1 MPGDGDDRAA
11 LVNRQLP
18 EMTLSTA
25 DNPLTAP
32 KPPPHDLSTAQ
43 RAQYRFQVKGN
54 AVITGGAGTLALEAA
69 EALLE
74 HGATGLALWDMN
86 PDQAFESVK
95 KLHAK
100 FPHARIMT
108 EAVDVRDEKAIAS
121 AVESSVK
128 VLGSIDMLCCFAGVV
143 GCTHAIE
150 MAADEWRR
158 THDINLTGSFL
169 CAQAVAKQLHAQG
182 TGGSITFTASIS
194 AHHTNYPQPQ
204 CAYNSSKTAL
214 LSLAKSLAA
223 EWSNYGIR
231 VNCLSPGYMDT
242 ILNDGDGLIRA
253 RKSWNERNPMGRMGH
268 PLMVIEAYNVLRQLS
283 LSASSNMSHP
293 NEMAWQQAYETLR
306 ARFEIEYLQHCDQ
319 NIPIQRMTYLIG
331 KLIPSKF
338 DFVTRQIWL
347 RHHASTLA
355 TTPSSLR
362 TNKAC

>member
-1 MPGDGDDRAA
+1 
-11 LVNRQLP
+11 
-18 EMTLSTA
+18 
-25 DNPLTAP
+25 
-32 KPPPHDLSTAQ
+32 
-43 RAQYRFQVKGN
+43 
-54 AVITGGAGTLALEAA
+54 LEAA
-69 EALLE
+69 QALLE
-74 HGATGLALWDMN
+74 HGVTGLALWDMN

-95 KLHAK
+95 TLHSK
-100 FPHARIMT
+100 FPHARIIT

-128 VLGSIDMLCCFAGVV
+128 VLGSIDILCCFAGVV

-169 CAQAVAKQLHAQG
+169 CAQAVAKQFRAQA

-223 EWSNYGIR
+223 EWSSYGIR

-253 RKSWNERNPMGRMGH
+253 RKSWNDRNPMGRMGH
-268 PLMVIEAYNVLRQLS
+268 PWELTGPLVLLCSNAGRYINGTDIIVDGGAMV
-283 LSASSNMSHP
+283 
-293 NEMAWQQAYETLR
+293 
-306 ARFEIEYLQHCDQ
+306 F
-319 NIPIQRMTYLIG
+319 
-331 KLIPSKF
+331 
-338 DFVTRQIWL
+338 
-347 RHHASTLA
+347 
-355 TTPSSLR
+355 
-362 TNKAC
+362 